1 MTSMA
6 IALTLW
12 YDYNREFEGQGNVQ
26 TIIWRTLWFIVAL
39 VYGVSIGYSRLFLGV
54 HSLN

>member
-12 YDYNREFEGQGNVQ
+12 YDYNREFDGQGNVQ